1 MSARAFFRQPIFLVL
16 GSAALYIALS
26 DAPAY
31 AWPLGLIALVPFFY
45 LLLRELSLWRIF
57 WYGFSFGTLAIAG
70 TIVWFLAAYPLEWA
84 GIESRPIAAL
94 IVTSVWAGT
103 ALFLGVFFG
112 GFAVLFKKLARGDAR
127 DIAIVAALWILMEF
141 VRASA
146 LSLVFLG
153 APSSLGSDWILGFFG
168 YSLGWSHLFALLAPV
183 GGVYLVSFAGVAVNY
198 AIVIAFTRTRQKNT
212 LVRFAY
218 VLAFI
223 GIVYGIDQAVAL
235 TQAGRVALEEGVRV
249 ALVTTDFP
257 ASFSAGF
264 PEAALKAETLGD
276 LLSAAVLGSADIIV
290 LPEDSRAQEYLGA
303 PRVQELLNR
312 SGRDTV
318 LIDSARS
325 SHGSGARAK
334 IFFLSSGGVPGESE
348 KEFLM
353 PFGEYVPYAATLIA
367 RLSGQGEWLASF
379 DAVRGYERGES
390 QTYQFQGHVLG
401 ALFCSEIIPDSPY
414 RNLARRG
421 ADIFLNVASHA
432 DFHENGGVLYAQTL
446 STAKMKA
453 VAHRRYF
460 IQAGN
465 HMPSFIL
472 NERGEVL
479 AESARGENSV
489 LFSTVRFNTEK
500 TFYTRYG
507 DWMLIVALVLL
518 VGPVWSK
525 RRAISLR
532 RIG

>member
-1 MSARAFFRQPIFLVL
+1 MSARILLSHPLSLSL
-16 GSAALYIALS
+16 GSAFFYIALS
-26 DAPAY
+26 DFPTY
-31 AWPLGLIALVPFFY
+31 AWPLGFVALIPLF
-45 LLLRELSLWRIF
+45 LLIRREQSTRNIF
-57 WYGFSFGTLAIAG
+57 WYGFLFGFVAIAG
-70 TIVWFLAAYPLEWA
+70 TTIWFLGAYPLEWA
-84 GIESRPIAAL
+84 GIESRSVAAL
-94 IVTSVWAGT
+94 IVASVWITTSV
-103 ALFLGVFFG
+103 FLGVFFAL
-112 GFAVLFKKLARGDAR
+112 FAWLFKKLSYGDWR
-127 DIAIVAALWILMEF
+127 DIVTASSLWVLMEYS
-141 VRASA
+141 RALF
-146 LSLVFLG
+146 LSIIFLG
-153 APSSLGSDWILGFFG
+153 SQSSLGPDWILGFFG
-168 YSLGWSHLFALLAPV
+168 YSLGWSHLFASFVAPL
-183 GGVYLVSFAGVAVNY
+183 GGVYLVAFVGVAINY
-198 AIVIAFTRTRQKNT
+198 AMF
-212 LVRFAY
+212 LVVWKFRGKRLSF
-218 VLAFI
+218 VCLALVAALSIF
-223 GIVYGIDQAVAL
+223 YGVDQAAVSRPVSGETKTVAI
-235 TQAGRVALEEGVRV
+235 
-249 ALVTTDFP
+249 VTTNFP
-257 ASFSAGF
+257 ASFSDGLIVMGTKAASLERLIT
-264 PEAALKAETLGD
+264 EAVQNAP
-276 LLSAAVLGSADIIV
+276 DIIV

-303 PRVQELLNR
+303 LRVQELLNR

-334 IFFLSSGGVPGESE
+334 IFFLSSTGGVPDESA

-353 PFGEYVPYAATLIA
+353 PFGEYVPYAAALIA
-367 RLSGQGEWLASF
+367 RLFGQEEWLMSF
-379 DAVRGYERGES
+379 DTVRGYERGES
-390 QTYQFQGHVLG
+390 QTYRFREHVLG
-401 ALFCSEIIPDSPY
+401 TLFCSEIIPDSPY

-432 DFHENGGVLYAQTL
+432 DFHENGEVLYAQTL

-453 VAHRRYF
+453 AAHRRYF

-500 TFYTRYG
+500 TLYTRYG